1 MRCVMD
7 IQNEF
12 GVIFKAI
19 DESIKIRNFELES
32 CISDL
37 EKLFKTV
44 EKSSLFNKFILDKEA
59 REFYEDMKK
68 NFSIGKEIVDDLKDM
83 YEEYVDNGEIELG
96 YVLEHYKKVYLIFEK
111 LDDMRGDLSRLNST
125 FNILSSN

>member
-1 MRCVMD
+1 MD

-44 EKSSLFNKFILDKEA
+44 QKSSLFNKFISDKEA

>member
-1 MRCVMD
+1 MD

-44 EKSSLFNKFILDKEA
+44 EKSFLFNKFISDKEA

>member
-1 MRCVMD
+1 MD
-7 IQNEF
+7 LQNEF

-44 EKSSLFNKFILDKEA
+44 EKSSLFNKFISDKDA

-125 FNILSSN
+125 FNVLSFD

>member
-1 MRCVMD
+1 MN
-7 IQNEF
+7 IQDEF

-19 DESIKIRNFELES
+19 DESIKIRNFEIES

-44 EKSSLFNKFILDKEA
+44 EKSVLFNKFILDKEA
-59 REFYEDMKK
+59 KEFYEQMKQS
-68 NFSIGKEIVDDLKDM
+68 FSLGKEIVVDLKDM
-83 YEEYVDNGEIELG
+83 YEEYLDDGEIELG
-96 YVLEHYKKVYLIFEK
+96 YVLDHYKKVYLVFEK
-111 LDDMRGDLSRLNST
+111 LDDLRGDLSRLNST

>member
-1 MRCVMD
+1 M
-7 IQNEF
+7 
-12 GVIFKAI
+12 
-19 DESIKIRNFELES
+19 
-32 CISDL
+32 
-37 EKLFKTV
+37 FKTV
-44 EKSSLFNKFILDKEA
+44 EKSFLFNKFISDKEA

>member
-1 MRCVMD
+1 MD

-44 EKSSLFNKFILDKEA
+44 QKSSLFNKFISDKEA
-59 REFYEDMKK
+59 REFYEDMRK

>member
-1 MRCVMD
+1 MD

-44 EKSSLFNKFILDKEA
+44 EKSFLFNKFISDKEA

-125 FNILSSN
+125 FNIISSN

>member
-1 MRCVMD
+1 MN
-7 IQNEF
+7 IQDEF

-44 EKSSLFNKFILDKEA
+44 EKSVLFNKFIVDKESK
-59 REFYEDMKK
+59 EFYEQMKQS
-68 NFSIGKEIVDDLKDM
+68 FSLGKEIVDDLKDM
-83 YEEYVDNGEIELG
+83 YEEYLDDGEIELG
-96 YVLEHYKKVYLIFEK
+96 YVLDHYKKVYLVFEK
-111 LDDMRGDLSRLNST
+111 LDDLRGDLSRLNST
-125 FNILSSN
+125 FNVLSSN

>member
-1 MRCVMD
+1 MD

-44 EKSSLFNKFILDKEA
+44 EKSFLFNKFISDKEA

-83 YEEYVDNGEIELG
+83 YEEYVDTGEIELG

>member
-44 EKSSLFNKFILDKEA
+44 EKSFLFNKFISDKEA

-83 YEEYVDNGEIELG
+83 YEEYVGNGEIELG

>member
-1 MRCVMD
+1 MD

-44 EKSSLFNKFILDKEA
+44 EKSFLFNKFISDKEA

-83 YEEYVDNGEIELG
+83 YEEYVGNGEIELG

>member
-1 MRCVMD
+1 MD

-44 EKSSLFNKFILDKEA
+44 EKTSLFNKFISDKEA
-59 REFYEDMKK
+59 RVFYEDMKK

>member
-1 MRCVMD
+1 MN
-7 IQNEF
+7 IQDEF

-44 EKSSLFNKFILDKEA
+44 EKSVLFNKFIADKEA
-59 REFYEDMKK
+59 KEFYEQMKHS
-68 NFSIGKEIVDDLKDM
+68 FSLGKEIVDDLKDM
-83 YEEYVDNGEIELG
+83 YEEYLDDGEIELV
-96 YVLEHYKKVYLIFEK
+96 YVLDHYKKVYLVFEK
-111 LDDMRGDLSRLNST
+111 LDDLRGDLSRLNST
-125 FNILSSN
+125 FNVLSSN

>member
-1 MRCVMD
+1 MD

-44 EKSSLFNKFILDKEA
+44 QKSSLFNKFISDKEA

-83 YEEYVDNGEIELG
+83 YEEYVDNGEIE
-96 YVLEHYKKVYLIFEK
+96 EK
-111 LDDMRGDLSRLNST
+111 N
-125 FNILSSN
+125 

>member
-1 MRCVMD
+1 MD

-37 EKLFKTV
+37 EKLFKTI
-44 EKSSLFNKFILDKEA
+44 EKSFLFNKFISDKEA

>member
-1 MRCVMD
+1 MN
-7 IQNEF
+7 IQDEF

-19 DESIKIRNFELES
+19 DESIKIRNFETES

-44 EKSSLFNKFILDKEA
+44 EKSVLFNKFILDKEA
-59 REFYEDMKK
+59 KEFYEQMKQS
-68 NFSIGKEIVDDLKDM
+68 FSLGKEIVVDLKDM
-83 YEEYVDNGEIELG
+83 YEEYLDDGEIELG
-96 YVLEHYKKVYLIFEK
+96 YVLDHYKKVYLVFEK
-111 LDDMRGDLSRLNST
+111 LDDLRGDLSRLNST

>member
-1 MRCVMD
+1 MD

-37 EKLFKTV
+37 EKLFKNV
-44 EKSSLFNKFILDKEA
+44 EKSVLFKKFISDKEA
-59 REFYEDMKK
+59 REFYEDMKQ

-96 YVLEHYKKVYLIFEK
+96 YVLEHYKKVYLVFEK
-111 LDDMRGDLSRLNST
+111 LDDMRDNVSRLNST
-125 FNILSSN
+125 FNVLSSN

>member
-1 MRCVMD
+1 MD

-44 EKSSLFNKFILDKEA
+44 EKSFLFNKFISDKEA

-96 YVLEHYKKVYLIFEK
+96 YVLDHYKKVYLIFEK

>member
-1 MRCVMD
+1 MN
-7 IQNEF
+7 IQDEF

-44 EKSSLFNKFILDKEA
+44 EKSVLFNKFIVDKEA
-59 REFYEDMKK
+59 KEFYEQMKQS
-68 NFSIGKEIVDDLKDM
+68 FSLGKEIVDDLKDM
-83 YEEYVDNGEIELG
+83 YEEYLDDGEIELG
-96 YVLEHYKKVYLIFEK
+96 YVLDHYKKVYLVFEK
-111 LDDMRGDLSRLNST
+111 LDDLRGDLSRLNST
-125 FNILSSN
+125 FNVLSSN

>member
-1 MRCVMD
+1 MD

-44 EKSSLFNKFILDKEA
+44 EKSFLFNKFVSDKEA

>member
-1 MRCVMD
+1 MD

-111 LDDMRGDLSRLNST
+111 LDDMRGDLSSLNST

>member
-1 MRCVMD
+1 MD

-44 EKSSLFNKFILDKEA
+44 EKSSLFNKFISDKEA

-83 YEEYVDNGEIELG
+83 YEEYVDTGEIELG

>member
-1 MRCVMD
+1 MN
-7 IQNEF
+7 IQDEF

-44 EKSSLFNKFILDKEA
+44 QKSSLFNKFISDKEA
-59 REFYEDMKK
+59 KEFYEQMKQS
-68 NFSIGKEIVDDLKDM
+68 FSLGKEIVDDLKDM

>member
-1 MRCVMD
+1 MD